1 MILILVEDLLFLSKI
16 EQTARQV
23 GVALEAVDP
32 QAAAERVAQGAVSGV
47 IVDLNHR
54 SGLALG
60 VVQALKTSPSTRRF
74 RIVGFLSHVQAD
86 LAASAREAGWDLV
99 LPRSAFSQRLPR
111 LLEELAGKGSG
122 GASAS

>member
-23 GVALEAVDP
+23 GVALEAVGP
-32 QAAAERVAQGAVSGV
+32 QAAAERAAQGVVSGV

-54 SGLALG
+54 SGSALG
-60 VVQALKTSPSTRRF
+60 VAQALKINPSTRQLTV
-74 RIVGFLSHVQAD
+74 VGFLSHIQTD
-86 LAASAREAGWDLV
+86 LARSAREAGCDLV

-111 LLEELAGKGSG
+111 LLEELAGKGSV
-122 GASAS
+122 GASRS